1 MTKKSNWF
9 VTRKPNESEYALYD
23 FARTATQAK
32 NMLRDLGE
40 GNPIAHK
47 SKSEG
52 GLYNIYVK
60 KGTVLW
66 REKGGS
72 TYAEGGSV
80 KTWLKDGTKVQWND
94 PEEDARD
101 LDRVWV
107 IKDYDGQ
114 LAEMLEEEDYED
126 FLDDLI
132 INIES
137 EDGTSSAEVPHWEI
151 KPIGSTYAKG
161 GEVNVSWDKKAG
173 KPNVVI
179 NGEEHGSISS
189 AIEYYTLNSKIGN
202 PNAEKNKVI
211 LIKLKKLKSGSTYA
225 EGGEV
230 KPENVDLGDGFE
242 LVFNDDHSVD
252 VEYKGNGRSLI
263 VSYSRFENDGF
274 SYEDNAP
281 DVPDSVYED
290 AEEHEEA
297 IRAWEDSASYAEG
310 GEVKKGRKYKNSEDG
325 QEYTS
330 IGKDEVGRDKFK
342 GKDGVI
348 RILPLHKM
356 HLSSTYAGGGRV
368 SKNEDVVESFLT
380 LNDEVNTKNLSTHFS
395 TLANAVLLRNYGT
408 LIAVRVGKK
417 VEITTEKFSNTT
429 TVIQNMVERL
439 AKLKGLKVVKVDEF
453 KDGGSV
459 FAEGGAIPYSMRAMV
474 SRLQDSGF
482 NHAEGTPNNE
492 LSRGKTTAV
501 VHDGEISVRHNL
513 TDMTFKSMK
522 DLTYWLKR
530 NRWMEK
536 GGSTTY
542 QGGGEIGGYKIRGY
556 ETEDYDNE
564 SDVDY
569 VWGNKSDAINSARQ
583 HWESGNYDLIVV
595 QMIEDED
602 EEEII
607 DPDTVF
613 EITRSEGEYE
623 FSKGGSTTYQGGGEV
638 EEVWNGWSVNQREHF
653 LSDHKVLSNK
663 ADDKRVS
670 LYRLDELPIDLLTVI
685 KSKIKEH
692 IERGSYKKGGS
703 TYAEGGGIKGN
714 YFEGELSFLNY

>member
-72 TYAEGGSV
+72 TYQGGGEVAKSYLHLYKLTYPNGEYTV
-80 KTWLKDGTKVQWND
+80 
-94 PEEDARD
+94 EA
-101 LDRVWV
+101 
-107 IKDYDGQ
+107 YDGDYMTPKE
-114 LAEMLEEEDYED
+114 ALEKMRISLRGLKSYKYSGASSDSANYKKWHHKKDIGYSNTEAWDEV
-126 FLDDLI
+126 FG
-132 INIES
+132 S
-137 EDGTSSAEVPHWEI
+137 E
-151 KPIGSTYAKG
+151 KYAKG
-161 GEVNVSWDKKAG
+161 GSTYQGGGEINVSWDKKAG

-189 AIEYYTLNSKIGN
+189 AIEYYTLNSKKGN

-211 LIKLKKLKSGSTYA
+211 LIKLKKLKSGYTYQG
-225 EGGEV
+225 GGEIKV
-230 KPENVDLGDGFE
+230 KKDFGSGINFV
-242 LVFNDDHSVD
+242 S
-252 VEYKGNGRSLI
+252 KGVRGSIVSKDASGIATIETSNGRT
-263 VSYSRFENDGF
+263 VYVH
-274 SYEDNAP
+274 ED
-281 DVPDSVYED
+281 YLE
-290 AEEHEEA
+290 
-297 IRAWEDSASYAEG
+297 
-310 GEVKKGRKYKNSEDG
+310 
-325 QEYTS
+325 T
-330 IGKDEVGRDKFK
+330 
-342 GKDGVI
+342 
-348 RILPLHKM
+348 
-356 HLSSTYAGGGRV
+356 
-368 SKNEDVVESFLT
+368 
-380 LNDEVNTKNLSTHFS
+380 
-395 TLANAVLLRNYGT
+395 
-408 LIAVRVGKK
+408 
-417 VEITTEKFSNTT
+417 
-429 TVIQNMVERL
+429 
-439 AKLKGLKVVKVDEF
+439 
-453 KDGGSV
+453 
-459 FAEGGAIPYSMRAMV
+459 IP
-474 SRLQDSGF
+474 
-482 NHAEGTPNNE
+482 
-492 LSRGKTTAV
+492 
-501 VHDGEISVRHNL
+501 
-513 TDMTFKSMK
+513 
-522 DLTYWLKR
+522 
-530 NRWMEK
+530 
-536 GGSTTY
+536 TTY

-623 FSKGGSTTYQGGGEV
+623 FSKGGSTYQGGGEV

>member
-72 TYAEGGSV
+72 TYQGGGEIPFDISGEVYVTFKDGSEETIDASGDRRFASSEEEAEERWMNTLLEDEDIEEVDGSV
-80 KTWLKDGTKVQWND
+80 TATKV
-94 PEEDARD
+94 
-101 LDRVWV
+101 
-107 IKDYDGQ
+107 
-114 LAEMLEEEDYED
+114 
-126 FLDDLI
+126 
-132 INIES
+132 
-137 EDGTSSAEVPHWEI
+137 
-151 KPIGSTYAKG
+151 STYQGG
-161 GEVNVSWDKKAG
+161 GEINVSWNKKAG

-189 AIEYYTLNSKIGN
+189 AIEYYTLNSKKGN

-310 GEVKKGRKYKNSEDG
+310 GEIKSKEYYINAYDDRRERAVKEYAKENDGEELEDIDSYIGNDFNAEEIAGSRLVWHSDNPYESWIKDVESSHSEGRVWNTDK
-325 QEYTS
+325 
-330 IGKDEVGRDKFK
+330 EVT
-342 GKDGVI
+342 
-348 RILPLHKM
+348 RIL
-356 HLSSTYAGGGRV
+356 
-368 SKNEDVVESFLT
+368 
-380 LNDEVNTKNLSTHFS
+380 
-395 TLANAVLLRNYGT
+395 
-408 LIAVRVGKK
+408 
-417 VEITTEKFSNTT
+417 SN
-429 TVIQNMVERL
+429 
-439 AKLKGLKVVKVDEF
+439 F
-453 KDGGSV
+453 KT
-459 FAEGGAIPYSMRAMV
+459 
-474 SRLQDSGF
+474 Q
-482 NHAEGTPNNE
+482 
-492 LSRGKTTAV
+492 
-501 VHDGEISVRHNL
+501 
-513 TDMTFKSMK
+513 
-522 DLTYWLKR
+522 
-530 NRWMEK
+530 
-536 GGSTTY
+536 
-542 QGGGEIGGYKIRGY
+542 Q
-556 ETEDYDNE
+556 
-564 SDVDY
+564 
-569 VWGNKSDAINSARQ
+569 
-583 HWESGNYDLIVV
+583 
-595 QMIEDED
+595 
-602 EEEII
+602 
-607 DPDTVF
+607 
-613 EITRSEGEYE
+613 
-623 FSKGGSTTYQGGGEV
+623 SKGGSTYQGGGEV